1 MAEEKEVIVATGYF
15 DGQSSKGNFDV
26 SFKMLFPEGDLPN
39 ALQFVVA
46 IAKQVKLVAY
56 INGNSDL
63 KIPLGIFSVDSIR
76 IDKNANCKIQFKST
90 VENCFANNFV
100 KLLGEET
107 SIMLKGEIL

>member
-15 DGQSSKGNFDV
+15 DGQSSKGNFNV

-39 ALQFVVA
+39 ALQFVAA

-56 INGNSDL
+56 MNGNNDL

-90 VENCFANNFV
+90 VENCFVNNFA
-100 KLLGEET
+100 KLLEEEA
-107 SIMLKGEIL
+107 SIMLKGKIL